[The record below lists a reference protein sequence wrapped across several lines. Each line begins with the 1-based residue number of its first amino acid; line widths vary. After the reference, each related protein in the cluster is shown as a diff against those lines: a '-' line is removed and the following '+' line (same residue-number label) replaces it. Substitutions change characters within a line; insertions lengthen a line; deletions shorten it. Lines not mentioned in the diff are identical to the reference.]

1 MKLIGMLDSPY
12 VRRAA
17 ISAKL
22 LDLPFEHR
30 SVSVFRQIDEYRAL
44 SPVVKAPTLLLDDG
58 AMLLDSSLIVDYF
71 DRLVAP
77 ERRLMPEDLAQR
89 VRALELTGLALAAA
103 EKTVQVVYE
112 HGQRPEG
119 KQHQPWLDR
128 VLAQVEAAYGEL
140 ETRVS
145 ARAGWLVGERV
156 LQPDVTVAVAWRF
169 TQYVAAHYPDLA
181 RFDPSRY
188 PALAAFSARAESL
201 PAFVE
206 SPLD

>member
-22 LDLPFEHR
+22 LALPFEHR
-30 SVSVFRQIDEYRAL
+30 SVSVFRQIDEYKAL

-77 ERRLMPEDLAQR
+77 ERRLMPEELALR

-112 HGQRPEG
+112 HSQRPGE

-128 VLAQVEAAYGEL
+128 VLGQVEAAYGEL

-145 ARAGWLVGERV
+145 GRPGWLIGERI
-156 LQPDVTVAVAWRF
+156 LQADVTVAVAWRF
-169 TQYVAAHYPDLA
+169 TQYVAAHFPDLA
-181 RFDPSRY
+181 RFDPARY
-188 PALAAFSARAESL
+188 PALAAFSARAEAL